1 MIKPITLQIDA
12 DVADAFNR
20 ASLSQQRAMQT
31 IVSLWLK
38 QMVKPDSL
46 EAITQE
52 IRQEAAS
59 NGLTAAVLDD
69 LLSND

>member
-12 DVADAFNR
+12 DIVDAFNQ
-20 ASLSQQRAMQT
+20 ASASQQQVMQT

-38 QMVKPDSL
+38 QMVKPDNL

-59 NGLTAAVLDD
+59 NGLTAAVLEDLMGDD
-69 LLSND
+69 